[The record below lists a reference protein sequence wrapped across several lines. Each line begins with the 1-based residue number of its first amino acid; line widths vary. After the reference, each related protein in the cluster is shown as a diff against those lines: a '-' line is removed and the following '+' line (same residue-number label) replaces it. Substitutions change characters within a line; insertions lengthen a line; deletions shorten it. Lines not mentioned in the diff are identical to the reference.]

1 MAPLRLFVAA
11 TGFEPV
17 RSGQILPSSCAQL
30 LILFYR
36 VKKKEDAD
44 TKVSSSYHTK
54 YVNP

>member
-36 VKKKEDAD
+36 VKKTGMPIPKFQ
-44 TKVSSSYHTK
+44 VLIIL
-54 YVNP
+54 NM

>member
-1 MAPLRLFVAA
+1 MAPLYLFVAV

-36 VKKKEDAD
+36 VKEKGMPIPKFQVLF
-44 TKVSSSYHTK
+44 T
-54 YVNP
+54 